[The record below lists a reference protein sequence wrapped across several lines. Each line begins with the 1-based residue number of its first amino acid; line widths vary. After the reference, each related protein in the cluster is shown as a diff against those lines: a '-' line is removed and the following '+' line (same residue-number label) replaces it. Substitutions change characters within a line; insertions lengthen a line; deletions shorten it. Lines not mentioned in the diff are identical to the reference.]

1 MVHDNNNTILQYH
14 IVHIYLVRGTTT
26 CSNINC
32 RMKINFINTIF
43 FFLLYQHHLFL
54 FTLSTPFKHTVHDD
68 KKFNITISYLLGQR
82 YKNMQR

>member
-1 MVHDNNNTILQYH
+1 MVHYNNNNTILQYH

-43 FFLLYQHHLFL
+43 FFTLTTPFFK

-68 KKFNITISYLLGQR
+68 KKNSILQYHIY
-82 YKNMQR
+82 

>member
-43 FFLLYQHHLFL
+43 FLLYQHHFL
-54 FTLSTPFKHTVHDD
+54 KFTLSTPFKHTVHDD
-68 KKFNITISYLLGQR
+68 KKNSILQYHIY
-82 YKNMQR
+82 

>member
-1 MVHDNNNTILQYH
+1 MVHYNNNNTILQYH

-26 CSNINC
+26 CSNINW

-43 FFLLYQHHLFL
+43 LLYQHHLNIRYMMI
-54 FTLSTPFKHTVHDD
+54 
-68 KKFNITISYLLGQR
+68 KKINITISYLLGQR

>member
-14 IVHIYLVRGTTT
+14 IVHIYLVRGTTPR
-26 CSNINC
+26 SNNNNC

-43 FFLLYQHHLFL
+43 F
-54 FTLSTPFKHTVHDD
+54 TLSTPFKHTVNDD
-68 KKFNITISYLLGQR
+68 KKFSITISYLLGQR

>member
-1 MVHDNNNTILQYH
+1 M
-14 IVHIYLVRGTTT
+14 VRGTTT

-43 FFLLYQHHLFL
+43 FFTLSTPFFK

-68 KKFNITISYLLGQR
+68 KKIQYYNIIFIRSEVQKHAAIMPVG
-82 YKNMQR
+82 